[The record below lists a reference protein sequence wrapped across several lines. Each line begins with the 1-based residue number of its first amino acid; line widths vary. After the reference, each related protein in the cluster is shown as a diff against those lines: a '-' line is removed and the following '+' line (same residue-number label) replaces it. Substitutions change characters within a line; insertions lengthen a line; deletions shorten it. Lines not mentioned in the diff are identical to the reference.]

1 MEPMRNV
8 NQVQS
13 QTLVEQQMSRF
24 SDYNTTAFNQAMNTS
39 TTTRQF
45 DTVVGSRSRV
55 VSSQVARTNL
65 VGRVRLVALVS
76 IIALLGF
83 LLIYNAIAIGALTA
97 SIAMTEAEIVAEQQS
112 VNELKQQLNEL
123 NNEESIMKRVE
134 EAGFSS
140 NVSAVDTSGYEV
152 VKSTPITY
160 ESQSNWFDRVC
171 EFISSLFGG

>member
-8 NQVQS
+8 NKVQS

-24 SDYNTTAFNQAMNTS
+24 SDYNTTAFNQAINTS
-39 TTTRQF
+39 TAVRQL
-45 DTVVGSRSRV
+45 DTVVGSRTRV
-55 VSSQVARTNL
+55 VSSHVAHTNL
-65 VGRVRLVALVS
+65 VGRVRLIALVS

-83 LLIYNAIAIGALTA
+83 LLIYNAFAIGALTA
-97 SIAMTEAEIVAEQQS
+97 SIAITEAEIVAEQQS

-123 NNEESIMKRVE
+123 NNEESIMQRVQ

-140 NVSAVDTSGYEV
+140 NSSVVDTSGYEV
-152 VKSTPITY
+152 IGSNPVVY
-160 ESQSNWFDRVC
+160 ESQTNWFDRVC

>member
-24 SDYNTTAFNQAMNTS
+24 SDYNTTAFNQAMSTS
-39 TTTRQF
+39 NATRQL
-45 DTVVGSRSRV
+45 DTVVGSRRKV
-55 VSSQVARTNL
+55 VSSHVARTNL
-65 VGRVRLVALVS
+65 VGRVRLIALVS

-112 VNELKQQLNEL
+112 VNELKQQLNQL
-123 NNEESIMKRVE
+123 NNEESIMQRVE
-134 EAGFSS
+134 AAGFSS
-140 NVSAVDTSGYEV
+140 NVSVVDTSGYEV
-152 VKSTPITY
+152 VESNPIAY